1 MDEYITVKYKP
12 NFKEVGKLFGSNL
25 GKFTEFLN
33 NISKEDSE
41 KLENGTLKIELDKE
55 TEILPSYVLR
65 NIEAKEGYKAIM
77 LNYKTVVLNTN
88 LTNDL
93 INEGLAR
100 EIVSKI
106 QNLRKTLD
114 FDISDRINTVYNS
127 DPKVEEAIKQFEQ
140 YIKDETLSL
149 TITKGE
155 AKELV
160 KINDYDMYISITK
173 NN

>member
-1 MDEYITVKYKP
+1 
-12 NFKEVGKLFGSNL
+12 
-25 GKFTEFLN
+25 
-33 NISKEDSE
+33 
-41 KLENGTLKIELDKE
+41 
-55 TEILPSYVLR
+55 
-65 NIEAKEGYKAIM
+65 M

-127 DPKVEEAIKQFEQ
+127 DPKVEEAIKQYEQ
-140 YIKDETLSL
+140 YIKDETLSS

>member
-65 NIEAKEGYKAIM
+65 NIEAKEGYKAVM

-127 DPKVEEAIKQFEQ
+127 DPKVEEAIKQYEQ